1 LPKFRAAFEIAEPCP
16 NLRNMDADES
26 KSMDTDALLTPED
39 VARKLVVSEETL
51 TAWRCTRRQ
60 HIPFVKVGRLVR
72 YRARDVD
79 AYLDERLQAA

>member
-1 LPKFRAAFEIAEPCP
+1 
-16 NLRNMDADES
+16 MDASEANTPAAEHTS
-26 KSMDTDALLTPED
+26 DALLTSED
-39 VARKLVVSEETL
+39 VARKLVVSEDTL

-79 AYLDERLQAA
+79 AYVEGRLQAT